1 MSAHKTYTAGF
12 KVDRPIV
19 LIGLMGSGKSSLGRR
34 LAVRLGLPFFDADHE
49 IEAAAG
55 RTISEIF
62 EKFGEAHFRD
72 GERRVIA
79 RLIDGEPK
87 VIATGGGAFM
97 NEETRTLILDKAI
110 AVWLDADIDTLVERV
125 GRRDHRPLLKN
136 RDPRPVLSELAA
148 VRHPIYAEAPVRV
161 PSRSEE
167 HTSELQSLMRIGR
180 AHV

>member
-79 RLIDGEPK
+79 RLID
-87 VIATGGGAFM
+87 
-97 NEETRTLILDKAI
+97 
-110 AVWLDADIDTLVERV
+110 
-125 GRRDHRPLLKN
+125 
-136 RDPRPVLSELAA
+136 
-148 VRHPIYAEAPVRV
+148 
-161 PSRSEE
+161 RSEA
-167 HTSELQSLMRIGR
+167 HTSELQSLMRTSC
-180 AHV
+180 AFSS